1 VPPEPPARATP
12 VRATPVQVTPALGV
26 PALGGRARLVTVPS
40 RALRV
45 ALANAVAATLAL
57 IWLLPAPWGSV
68 VPLALLAQVVWFR
81 HGLQAA
87 CTGLLV
93 GSGAGAALG
102 HLLGFGDWRRSAIAL
117 LVVLLPAMAVR
128 TSARR

>member
-1 VPPEPPARATP
+1 
-12 VRATPVQVTPALGV
+12 
-26 PALGGRARLVTVPS
+26 
-40 RALRV
+40 LRV
-45 ALANAVAATLAL
+45 ALANAAAATFAL

-81 HGLQAA
+81 HGLLAA

-93 GSGAGAALG
+93 GSGAGAVLG

-117 LVVLLPAMAVR
+117 LVVLLPAMAAWPVR
-128 TSARR
+128 PAVPASARR